1 MNNQYRQPNQNAGFT
16 LIELVIT
23 VAIIGI
29 IAAIAAPSMQT
40 QIQQAKIKNA
50 ANDFATAFKEA
61 RVQAVISQKNIQV
74 VLTNTTTAK
83 NLKLFNV
90 GENTS
95 TTAPQRS
102 FNIDNSITII
112 AHPATLTAVSFTP
125 DRKAYQGNT
134 GTGKLMGKDSDG
146 TTVTTGFSIC
156 LGNTTQKYSVN
167 VDANG
172 NVFTQKNGVCP

>member
-1 MNNQYRQPNQNAGFT
+1 MG
-16 LIELVIT
+16 
-23 VAIIGI
+23 
-29 IAAIAAPSMQT
+29 
-40 QIQQAKIKNA
+40 K
-50 ANDFATAFKEA
+50 
-61 RVQAVISQKNIQV
+61 
-74 VLTNTTTAK
+74 K